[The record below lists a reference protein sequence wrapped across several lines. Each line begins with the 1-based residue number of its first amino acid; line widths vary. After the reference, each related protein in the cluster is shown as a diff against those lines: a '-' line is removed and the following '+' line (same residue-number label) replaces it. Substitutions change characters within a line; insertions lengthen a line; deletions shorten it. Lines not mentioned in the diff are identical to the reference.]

1 MEISPSNLISHTSL
15 IFVNGYSVVAIW
27 VPSLLV
33 PWSSRTQK
41 EECPST
47 AQNCRRFHLPHG
59 NLHSRDWAN
68 RKIFLLKFEAPARS
82 PPYQFHW
89 TIHHPLWFL
98 CLLFLYPLT
107 FICSYPTSIL
117 VRYCTNFLKYLYV
130 YVSMYKNQY
139 VFMCKT
145 IGGEQ
150 KFCDSL
156 L

>member
-1 MEISPSNLISHTSL
+1 MVKEISPSNLISHTSL

-47 AQNCRRFHLPHG
+47 AQNGRRFHLPHG
-59 NLHSRDWAN
+59 NFHSRDWAN
-68 RKIFLLKFEAPARS
+68 RNILLRKEPARS
-82 PPYQFHW
+82 PSDQFHW
-89 TIHHPLWFL
+89 TIHHPLRLL

-117 VRYCTNFLKYLYV
+117 VLY
-130 YVSMYKNQY
+130 YTYYMLNK
-139 VFMCKT
+139 KT

-150 KFCDSL
+150 TS
-156 L
+156 